1 MILNTKPLADIE
13 LGFPIVNNGVYFLK
27 IRKDKIEI
35 KPNKKGDGK
44 NLVIP
49 VQVLNDELEVWK
61 EKTETFERQGNNG
74 KSMFSV
80 YISLTEKE
88 NYDPNE
94 KIKELALASGHPE
107 DKDFSIADISEYV
120 KAKVKF
126 QPAKGDF
133 GAGNQVDR
141 FYKIEDSDNFVP
153 PAL

>member
-49 VQVLNDELEVWK
+49 VQVLNDRLEVWK
-61 EKTETFERQGNNG
+61 DKNETFETQDNNG
-74 KSMFSV
+74 KAMFNV
-80 YISLTEKE
+80 YISLTPKD

-94 KIKELALASGHPE
+94 KIKELAIASNHPE
-107 DKDFSIADISEYV
+107 DQDFEVKDIADYV

-126 QPAKGDF
+126 NPAKGDF

-141 FYKIEDSDNFVP
+141 FYPIEESDNFVP
-153 PAL
+153 PSF